1 MEPLPL
7 KDIHLPPDVSVW
19 PLATGWWLLI
29 SLILF
34 CTVSGFWMYRRFKR
48 RAGLRAANKLLLAIA
63 NDPQQTE
70 QQKLTALSALLRRVA
85 ISTAPRDEVAS
96 LNGEAWLAYLDKG
109 LKDDPFSQG
118 IGRCFADAHYR
129 AMPTEVDLPALI
141 KLCQRWLK
149 QQQPQRG

>member
-1 MEPLPL
+1 MESLPL

-19 PLATGWWLLI
+19 PLASGWWILI
-29 SLILF
+29 GLILF
-34 CTVSGFWMYRRFKR
+34 CIASGFWIYRRLKR

-63 NDPQQTE
+63 NDSQQTD

-85 ISTAPRDEVAS
+85 LSTAPRDQVAS
-96 LNGEAWLAYLDKG
+96 LNGPAWLAYLDKG
-109 LKDDPFSQG
+109 FKDAPFSQG
-118 IGRCFADAHYR
+118 IGCCLADAHYR
-129 AMPTEVDLPALI
+129 ATPAEVDLPALI

>member
-1 MEPLPL
+1 MESLPL

-19 PLATGWWLLI
+19 PLASGWWLLI
-29 SLILF
+29 GLILF
-34 CTVSGFWMYRRFKR
+34 CIVSGFWIYRLLKR

-63 NDPQQTE
+63 NDSQQTD

-85 ISTAPRDEVAS
+85 LSTAPRDQVAS
-96 LNGEAWLAYLDKG
+96 LNGPAWLAYLDKG
-109 LKDDPFSQG
+109 FKDAPFSQG
-118 IGRCFADAHYR
+118 IGCCLADAHYR
-129 AMPTEVDLPALI
+129 ATPAEVDLPALI

>member
-1 MEPLPL
+1 MESLPL
-7 KDIHLPPDVSVW
+7 KDIHLPPEVGVW

-29 SLILF
+29 AVIVF
-34 CTVSGFWMYRRFKR
+34 CIVSGFWLYRRFKR
-48 RAGLRAANKLLLAIA
+48 RAGLRVANKLLLAIA
-63 NDPQQTE
+63 NDPQQTD

-85 ISTAPRDEVAS
+85 LSTAPRSEVAS

-109 LKDDPFSQG
+109 FKDAPFSQG
-118 IGRCFADAHYR
+118 IGRCLADAHYR
-129 AMPTEVDLPALI
+129 ATPAEVDLPALI